1 MNKVQET
8 ILSLLKEA
16 TGTTDFAAMDF
27 KSVDNIKKSRISTKK
42 VRGSVRMMSGKI
54 KTMADVQAMKK
65 AFLALHIP

>member
-1 MNKVQET
+1 MDKIQEN

-27 KSVDNIKKSRISTKK
+27 KSLDNLKKSRIDTKK

-54 KTMADVQAMKK
+54 KTMADVEAMRK
-65 AFLALHIP
+65 AFIALQIP